1 MKKYMIT
8 GLAVLLTIAAQ
19 AQTTMDEVLR
29 QVETNNRELQAA
41 RQYYEL
47 QLLESK
53 SENNLPDPSV
63 SYSHQYGNRAEMGV
77 QGELV
82 ASQSFEFPTV
92 YGQRSKLTTVR
103 QQLFASQYTGERRQV
118 LLNAQEVCLDLV
130 WLNRRRQLLRE
141 RRRDAERLAEL
152 YDERLK
158 KGNANIL
165 ETNKIKLELL
175 NVKTE
180 ERLNETEREGKLR
193 ELATLNGGH
202 PVAFTDTVYPSPAE
216 PSSWDAL
223 RDEAL
228 AADATLQTLQY
239 RQAEAQRQ
247 IGVSRAQGLPG
258 LELGYR
264 LNTATGGDRYNGFV
278 VGMSIPL
285 FSNRH
290 QVKKAHLQS
299 HYVELQRESAAV
311 QAKNRLMQLYH
322 RLQVLRASMDEF
334 DTVLKNQDNLNLL
347 NKALQA
353 GQISMIEYFVS
364 IGTLYQSTDYHLQLQ
379 SEYHKVL
386 AAIYSYK
393 L

>member
-41 RQYYEL
+41 RQYYEV

-175 NVKTE
+175 NVKAE

-216 PSSWDAL
+216 LPSWDAL
-223 RDEAL
+223 RD
-228 AADATLQTLQY
+228 
-239 RQAEAQRQ
+239 
-247 IGVSRAQGLPG
+247 
-258 LELGYR
+258 
-264 LNTATGGDRYNGFV
+264 
-278 VGMSIPL
+278 
-285 FSNRH
+285 
-290 QVKKAHLQS
+290 
-299 HYVELQRESAAV
+299 
-311 QAKNRLMQLYH
+311 
-322 RLQVLRASMDEF
+322 
-334 DTVLKNQDNLNLL
+334 
-347 NKALQA
+347 
-353 GQISMIEYFVS
+353 
-364 IGTLYQSTDYHLQLQ
+364 
-379 SEYHKVL
+379 
-386 AAIYSYK
+386 
-393 L
+393 

>member
-1 MKKYMIT
+1 M
-8 GLAVLLTIAAQ
+8 LLTIAAQ

-158 KGNANIL
+158 KGNA
-165 ETNKIKLELL
+165 K
-175 NVKTE
+175 
-180 ERLNETEREGKLR
+180 
-193 ELATLNGGH
+193 
-202 PVAFTDTVYPSPAE
+202 
-216 PSSWDAL
+216 
-223 RDEAL
+223 
-228 AADATLQTLQY
+228 
-239 RQAEAQRQ
+239 
-247 IGVSRAQGLPG
+247 
-258 LELGYR
+258 
-264 LNTATGGDRYNGFV
+264 TATRCCRCLCLDRKT
-278 VGMSIPL
+278 SQ
-285 FSNRH
+285 RH
-290 QVKKAHLQS
+290 WRAC
-299 HYVELQRESAAV
+299 
-311 QAKNRLMQLYH
+311 RLSSLG
-322 RLQVLRASMDEF
+322 RRCA
-334 DTVLKNQDNLNLL
+334 T
-347 NKALQA
+347 
-353 GQISMIEYFVS
+353 
-364 IGTLYQSTDYHLQLQ
+364 
-379 SEYHKVL
+379 
-386 AAIYSYK
+386 
-393 L
+393 